1 MIRAGGSRGIAR
13 ATASALLAAVFA
25 LNAARA
31 AAEPIAQQG
40 ARPDARASTPTDLRS
55 RAAASLQRD
64 PRQLPSAAAE
74 RWLAWGPKD
83 SVDQGLQADLV
94 AAMRAYSAQDYAAS
108 LTFLYALLD
117 REPDFPPALYQ
128 GALCYFRLRRYGD
141 CAALMERFVRAAPQ
155 EIGATQ
161 LLGHCYYSLGNYA
174 GAREHYE
181 RVLAALPSSP
191 EALRGLGLSEMRLG
205 NADRAL
211 ELLAKVLELK
221 PDHADAH
228 AWRAQIL
235 FDEGESEAARVHAE
249 KARELEPWEPKP
261 WFLLSRIYAE
271 LDRTED
277 AERARERFELISRV
291 DQQVRQQEGLL
302 LHDPARLDTWVQ
314 LVALQRSVENR
325 PGVRNG
331 LARLASYAPEDPR
344 TALFLVD
351 GFDWLGER
359 AKAVDAARR
368 AESLVGSN
376 AESWEWLADFYR
388 RIGDQPALE
397 RAQRQGK

>member
-1 MIRAGGSRGIAR
+1 MIGAGDSGWIAR
-13 ATASALLAAVFA
+13 ATAGALLVAVFT
-25 LNAARA
+25 LSAARA
-31 AAEPIAQQG
+31 AAQSIAEQ
-40 ARPDARASTPTDLRS
+40 AATPDARASTPADLRS
-55 RAAASLQRD
+55 RAAAALQRD

-83 SVDQGLQADLV
+83 PVDQGLQAELG
-94 AAMRAYSAQDYAAS
+94 AAMRAYTAQDYAAS
-108 LTFLYALLD
+108 LAFLYVLLD
-117 REPDFPPALYQ
+117 REPDFPPSLYQ

-141 CAALMERFVRAAPQ
+141 CAVLMERFLRAAPQ

-161 LLGHCYYSLGNYA
+161 MLGHCYYSLGNYS
-174 GAREHYE
+174 GACAHYE
-181 RVLAALPSSP
+181 RVLEALPNSP
-191 EALRGLGLSEMRLG
+191 EALRGLALSEMRLG
-205 NADRAL
+205 HADRAL

-235 FDEGESEAARVHAE
+235 FDEGESADALVHAE
-249 KARELEPWEPKP
+249 RAREIEPWEPKP

-271 LDRTED
+271 LDRAAD
-277 AERARERFELISRV
+277 AERARERFELVSRV

-302 LHDPARLDTWVQ
+302 LHDPARLDIWVQ

-331 LARLASYAPEDPR
+331 LTRLAAFAPGDPR

-359 AKAVDAARR
+359 AKAVEAARR
-368 AESLVGSN
+368 AETLVGSD
-376 AESWEWLADFYR
+376 AESWVWLADFYR
-388 RIGDQPALE
+388 RIGDLPALE

>member
-1 MIRAGGSRGIAR
+1 MIRAGDSRCIAR
-13 ATASALLAAVFA
+13 ATAGALLAAVSTLGAAQAAPQSTA
-25 LNAARA
+25 LQGATPDSRAGTPTELRARA
-31 AAEPIAQQG
+31 AAA
-40 ARPDARASTPTDLRS
+40 
-55 RAAASLQRD
+55 LQRD
-64 PRQLPSAAAE
+64 PRRLPSAAAE

-83 SVDQGLQADLV
+83 AVDLGLQADLA

-108 LTFLYALLD
+108 LAFLYALLD
-117 REPDFPPALYQ
+117 REPDFPPSLYQ

-141 CAALMERFVRAAPQ
+141 CAALMERFLRAAPQ

-161 LLGHCYYSLGNYA
+161 MLGHCYYSLGNYS
-174 GAREHYE
+174 GACAHYE
-181 RVLAALPSSP
+181 RVLAALPTSP
-191 EALRGLGLSEMRLG
+191 EALRGLALSEMRLG
-205 NADRAL
+205 HADRAL

-235 FDEGESEAARVHAE
+235 FDEGDSEAALVHAE

-271 LDRTED
+271 LDRAAD

-302 LHDPARLDTWVQ
+302 LHDPARLDIWVQ

-331 LARLASYAPEDPR
+331 LARLAAYAPEDPR

-351 GFDWLGER
+351 GFEWLGER
-359 AKAVDAARR
+359 AKAVEAARR
-368 AESLVGSN
+368 AETLVGTD
-376 AESWEWLADFYR
+376 APSWAWLADFYR
-388 RIGDQPALE
+388 RTGDLPALE
-397 RAQRQGK
+397 RAQRQGR